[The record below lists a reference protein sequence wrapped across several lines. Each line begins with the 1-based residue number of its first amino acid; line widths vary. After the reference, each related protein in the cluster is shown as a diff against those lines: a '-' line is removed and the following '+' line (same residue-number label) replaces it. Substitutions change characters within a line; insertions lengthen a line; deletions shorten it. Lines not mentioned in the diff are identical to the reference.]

1 MDRMTLSVLGV
12 VVSSICVSTTP
23 LQAQQDIA
31 EGTPVTRWMPIIE
44 EAAARFG
51 VPAAWIRDVMTIE
64 SGGRIE
70 LDGLPITSSK
80 GAMGLMQVMPET
92 YAEMR
97 RAHGLGADPYLPRDN
112 IFAGA
117 AYLRTMHDR
126 FGWPGLFAAYN
137 AGPSRYDE
145 HLRTGRALPNETIA
159 YLSALETWGAAD
171 VLPPPHPILKSNS
184 RTNGD
189 VDFVSGRS
197 IFFVRNGVHLVQ
209 NRSPQTI
216 SPDHRAT
223 PIFVPL
229 SRERR

>member
-1 MDRMTLSVLGV
+1 
-12 VVSSICVSTTP
+12 
-23 LQAQQDIA
+23 
-31 EGTPVTRWMPIIE
+31 MPIIE

-51 VPAAWIRDVMTIE
+51 VPAAWIRDVMAIE

-70 LDGLPITSSK
+70 LDSQPITSSK

-97 RAHGLGADPYLPRDN
+97 RAHGLGADPYVPRDN

-117 AYLRTMHDR
+117 AYLRVLHDR
-126 FGWPGLFAAYN
+126 FGWPGMFAAYN

-145 HLRTGRALPNETIA
+145 HLRTGRVLPDETIA
-159 YLSALETWGAAD
+159 YLSALETGEAAA
-171 VLPPPHPILKSNS
+171 VLSPPSPILKSNS
-184 RTNGD
+184 GTNGD

-197 IFFVRNGVHLVQ
+197 IFFVRNDVHLIQ

-216 SPDHRAT
+216 PSDHRAA

-229 SRERR
+229 SREQR